1 MEGGP
6 HYCLLSFRFM
16 DTLGDLSGSD
26 SEDASDAPE
35 EEAQPA
41 VKRKKKAAASEPAP
55 EDLERL
61 GYKSG
66 PSILYVPEPKDS
78 SEPTWEW

>member
-1 MEGGP
+1 
-6 HYCLLSFRFM
+6 M

-35 EEAQPA
+35 GEVEPA
-41 VKRKKKAAASEPAP
+41 MKKKKKTAASEPAP

-61 GYKSG
+61 GYKRG

-78 SEPTWEW
+78 SEPNWDW